1 MKLESWEAE
10 KRAALAAADAMIT
23 AARTAPKACGV
34 DHIEMAILDGADKD
48 KLAEEMR
55 AIAKKTGQT
64 FFERDACNV
73 DRSHYVVVI
82 GVTSAPRGL
91 SDCGL
96 CGFLNCADMEK
107 NKGRCAMNLTD
118 LGIAV
123 GSAVSIAADCRV
135 DNRVMFSAGMAA
147 KNLKILP
154 EDVKICYGIPVSVSG
169 KNPYFDRKPLK

>member
-1 MKLESWEAE
+1 
-10 KRAALAAADAMIT
+10 
-23 AARTAPKACGV
+23 
-34 DHIEMAILDGADKD
+34 
-48 KLAEEMR
+48 
-55 AIAKKTGQT
+55 
-64 FFERDACNV
+64 
-73 DRSHYVVVI
+73 
-82 GVTSAPRGL
+82 
-91 SDCGL
+91 
-96 CGFLNCADMEK
+96 
-107 NKGRCAMNLTD
+107 MNLTD